1 MNRPDDR
8 SPNPDSRT
16 NAAPVAVRR
25 ATVADAEGFAAM
37 LSNPEVFPWLLQMPY
52 GSVEHWRAR
61 LADNAAPGKPDVL
74 LVAVAGDGA
83 IVGGAGL
90 HPVGASPRRRH
101 AMMLGMQV
109 QPAWQRQGVGTT
121 LLQALCDYADNW
133 LGLLRLE
140 LEVYT
145 DNHRAQALYRRFGFI
160 EEGVHRCDTLRD
172 GVYVDSMSMARLNPA
187 PLRGF
192 PRD

>member
-8 SPNPDSRT
+8 SPTPGTRANT
-16 NAAPVAVRR
+16 AQVILRR

-37 LSNPEVFPWLLQMPY
+37 LSNPEVLRWLLQMPF
-52 GSVEHWRAR
+52 GSAEHWRAR
-61 LADNAAPGKPDVL
+61 LAENAVPGKPDVL
-74 LVAVAGDGA
+74 LVAVADDGE

-101 AMMLGMQV
+101 AMTLGMQV

-140 LEVYT
+140 LEVYA
-145 DNHRAQALYRRFGFI
+145 DNHKAQALYRRFGFV
-160 EEGVHRCDTLRD
+160 EEGVHRCEAMRD
-172 GVYVDSMSMARLNPA
+172 GVYVDGWSMARLNPA

>member
-8 SPNPDSRT
+8 SNPADTRT
-16 NAAPVAVRR
+16 TAAPVTVRR

-37 LSNPEVFPWLLQMPY
+37 LGHPEVFPWLLQMPY
-52 GSVEHWRAR
+52 ANPELWRVR
-61 LADNAAPGKPDVL
+61 LAENAVPGKPDVL
-74 LVAVAGDGA
+74 LVAVTQDGELA
-83 IVGGAGL
+83 GGAGL
-90 HPVGASPRRRH
+90 HPAGASPRKRH
-101 AMMLGMQV
+101 VMMLGMQV
-109 QPAWQRQGVGTT
+109 QPAWQRRGVGTA

-140 LEVYT
+140 LEVYA
-145 DNHRAQALYRRFGFI
+145 DNHKAQALYRRLGFA
-160 EEGVHRCDTLRD
+160 EEGRHRCDAMRD
-172 GVYVDSMSMARLNPA
+172 GVYVDSLSMARLNPS